1 MKPPPQE
8 DVLRLGYKCLLRKK
22 KSASIVLIAMRRDIT
37 ILRWRW
43 ALGPAPG
50 ARPLPLARCVCHA
63 GVPAQ
68 DLKW

>member
-43 ALGPAPG
+43 ALGPGAAPAA
-50 ARPLPLARCVCHA
+50 ARATQ
-63 GVPAQ
+63 VPAQ

>member
-37 ILRWRW
+37 ILRW
-43 ALGPAPG
+43 ALGPGAAPAA
-50 ARPLPLARCVCHA
+50 ARATQ
-63 GVPAQ
+63 VPAQ